1 MSESAEHLEAKFI
14 DLHAHTFASDGSLSP
29 AELVALAKQIGLD
42 ALAVT
47 DHDTFDGF
55 EAAVPVARQAGLEVV
70 RGIELN
76 SKLDLGPARQARSA
90 HLLAYWPAGEP
101 TSEFADWLRN
111 EQDERRTRNARLIE
125 ALRSRGLDVTL
136 AEVEAVGRSLAG
148 RPHFA
153 RVLVDKGYAAHT
165 DDAFKRYLGEDAP
178 TYVERE
184 SPSTEETIRI
194 VRAGGGVPTLAHPIR
209 LTLPREMETQ
219 VIRRLKNA
227 GLLALE
233 IYHSEHPPELQ
244 AHYRQ
249 LAEELD
255 LLPTGGSDFHGTP
268 KPTTNLGTGVDGNV
282 RVPREFLDRMRQFVQ

>member
-55 EAAVPVARQAGLEVV
+55 EAALPVARQAGLEVV